1 MFAGHAGAALAI
13 ARIERRVNVGL
24 FVAAALLLDFVLWL
38 FVLLGWE
45 SIVIPSDFASTHQ
58 AEFVFPYS
66 HGLAASVVWS
76 VLAAVVTWAA
86 YPGLGSAR
94 TRAAILIAAAVF
106 SHWLLD
112 ALVHRPELPL
122 LGATSQGVGLGLWNR
137 MPIAVGVESAIAI
150 AGMVLFIVGSG
161 LPRGKLVGIA
171 VVSLAILAFTGVGM
185 SVAPP
190 PPSAS
195 VMAGSSLAMLVAVCA
210 LFAWLG
216 RQSHEPRI

>member
-1 MFAGHAGAALAI
+1 MAI

-24 FVAAALLLDFVLWL
+24 FVAAALLLDIALWL

-66 HGLAASVVWS
+66 HGLAAGVVWS
-76 VLAAVVTWAA
+76 IIAAVVTWAA
-86 YPGLGSAR
+86 YRDLGSAR

-112 ALVHRPELPL
+112 ALVHRPEMPL
-122 LGATSQGVGLGLWNR
+122 LGAKSRLVGLGLWNR
-137 MPIAVGVESAIAI
+137 MPVAMGVESAIVI
-150 AGMVLFIVGSG
+150 AGMVLFIAGSG

-171 VVSLAILAFTGVGM
+171 VLSLAILAFTGVGM
-185 SVAPP
+185 TLAPP

-195 VMAGSSLAMLVAVCA
+195 AMAGSSLAMLVAVCA
-210 LFAWLG
+210 LFTCLG
-216 RQSHEPRI
+216 RQPHESQP